1 MKSSNIFRKSMDV
14 LSKSHEDELQTF
26 NRRRAARGL
35 LPVTQ
40 EEYNELS
47 LKMVSFGN
55 WGNQIATVH

>member
-1 MKSSNIFRKSMDV
+1 MDV